1 MLRARSA
8 KNLFNVAMPQLVLK
22 GLVRRVPAL
31 PTGWLIPGWL
41 AGWWLGQKGSWL
53 AGWLAGLASLGSLT
67 AQKGAGKIC
76 PKGVGLDETA
86 DAIWSEGLAWK
97 NVGPNVIAIDLVRR
111 VPFIGA
117 GKRAPKRS
125 RPKGYPCKMNL

>member
-8 KNLFNVAMPQLVLK
+8 KICFNVSMPQLVLK

-31 PTGWLIPGWL
+31 PAGWLIPGCL
-41 AGWWLGQKGSWL
+41 AGGLVRRV

-67 AQKGAGKIC
+67 AQKGAGKMC